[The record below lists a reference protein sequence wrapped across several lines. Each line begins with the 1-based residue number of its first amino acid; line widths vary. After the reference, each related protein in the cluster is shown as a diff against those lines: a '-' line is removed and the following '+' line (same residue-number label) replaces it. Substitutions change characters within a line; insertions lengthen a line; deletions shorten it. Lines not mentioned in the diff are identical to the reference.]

1 MVTFLTA
8 QPIISILSELSGSY
22 FFIQKWFTCSSTK
35 QNIEPYRKIFYY
47 FPIAF
52 FAKIRYDENNKR
64 RKKMIVDDKG
74 NVFENRRKTEKD
86 RRTNTIDTTGGR
98 RKKDRRRDPSE
109 EKNKEI
115 NGKERK

>member
-1 MVTFLTA
+1 
-8 QPIISILSELSGSY
+8 
-22 FFIQKWFTCSSTK
+22 
-35 QNIEPYRKIFYY
+35 
-47 FPIAF
+47 
-52 FAKIRYDENNKR
+52 
-64 RKKMIVDDKG
+64 MIVDDKG